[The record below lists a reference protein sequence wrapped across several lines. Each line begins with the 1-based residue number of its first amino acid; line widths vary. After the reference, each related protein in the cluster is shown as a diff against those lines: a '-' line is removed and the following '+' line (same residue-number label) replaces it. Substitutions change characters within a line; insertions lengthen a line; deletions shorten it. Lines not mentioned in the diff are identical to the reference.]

1 MTTEIRQIAFLP
13 SEVCTAI
20 HDYCR
25 RRNEPLPA
33 GTITGVDFGDGPEVV
48 VTLNVRNDSTGVSIP
63 VSLTGES
70 VAAALILFCI
80 NRKIPLP
87 AKAQKKVQRI
97 GDTIGLTIRQE
108 SRARA

>member
-20 HDYCR
+20 HDYRR

-33 GTITGVDFGDGPEVV
+33 GTIVGVDFGEGADVV
-48 VTLNVRNDSTGVSIP
+48 VTLNIKNDSTGASINL
-63 VSLTGES
+63 SLTGEA

-97 GDTIGLTIRQE
+97 GDTIGLTIKQD
-108 SRARA
+108 SRAG